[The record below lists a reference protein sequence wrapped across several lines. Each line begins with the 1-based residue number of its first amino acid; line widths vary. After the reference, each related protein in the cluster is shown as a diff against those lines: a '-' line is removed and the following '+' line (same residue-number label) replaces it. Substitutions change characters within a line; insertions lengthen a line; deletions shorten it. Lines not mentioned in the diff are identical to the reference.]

1 MSITVEVSNDQ
12 NDWRV
17 YDRNKIRA
25 DEWKFLRHLDTVERS
40 WSQGQLN
47 GWLTQKRGQ
56 TGTHI
61 EYSTNNGFSWQIFR
75 TAYSKEDA
83 YRLYTIVQNKGYIV
97 RAVTLTEN
105 QSNQS
110 QLSNAI
116 QSFSLPQPAD
126 VRSKTEH
133 RWVSFD
139 NDAYHILKYQP
150 AVYVCHIV
158 HKIPMSLSIMNE
170 NVIERGN
177 DPTAGLNPADN
188 GHVYYLKDVDTLP
201 FKWQTVLDTHTK
213 SHVNAHDWT
222 WVESA
227 RVYDNDTYEYSD
239 GLYAM
244 TVLSDKYFVD
254 TVGGQRYKIGNVFLI
269 KRSFAQDFI
278 KNINARLGY
287 AAYTS
292 LSTTYIRE
300 KQSDLLE
307 RITVVKDELEAAIAS
322 RNLDKIA
329 MTMFDAMEFRDKAV
343 DEIKALNKIITK
355 ARETAVELADGGS
368 KS

>member
-1 MSITVEVSNDQ
+1 
-12 NDWRV
+12 
-17 YDRNKIRA
+17 
-25 DEWKFLRHLDTVERS
+25 
-40 WSQGQLN
+40 
-47 GWLTQKRGQ
+47 
-56 TGTHI
+56 
-61 EYSTNNGFSWQIFR
+61 
-75 TAYSKEDA
+75 
-83 YRLYTIVQNKGYIV
+83 
-97 RAVTLTEN
+97 
-105 QSNQS
+105 
-110 QLSNAI
+110 
-116 QSFSLPQPAD
+116 
-126 VRSKTEH
+126 
-133 RWVSFD
+133 
-139 NDAYHILKYQP
+139 
-150 AVYVCHIV
+150 
-158 HKIPMSLSIMNE
+158 MSLSIMNE

-188 GHVYYLKDVDTLP
+188 GHVYYLKDVDSLP
-201 FKWQTVLDTHTK
+201 FKWQTVLDTHTRT
-213 SHVNAHDWT
+213 HVNASQWT

-227 RVYDNDTYEYSD
+227 RVYDNETYEYSD

-244 TVLSDKYFVD
+244 TVLSDKYFVNN
-254 TVGGQRYKIGNVFLI
+254 TTGYQRAKIGNVFLI
-269 KRSFAQDFI
+269 KRSIAQDFI

-292 LSTTYIRE
+292 HLAPSFTTYVRE